1 MDARR
6 LTTTWICCLAVSAL
20 LGCRAPIGAPKDPF
34 ATKPQDAAAAAQAPA
49 KPKDGVEQASYDAT
63 SRDAAPGVSIE
74 GVQPE
79 EEKPSLWE
87 KTQKTFS
94 SANIKAQYK
103 KMIGKAPDE
112 AIAKRLYNEG
122 DELFRNKQ
130 YNEAA
135 AKFEDAAER
144 WPDSLLEE
152 DAMYMAGESFF
163 FADRYHASRNMFDE
177 LMKKYTNSRH
187 LDRVTAREFLI
198 GRYWEQL
205 GRDESA
211 WSSWTVN
218 FTDKKRPWF
227 DTKGQGVK
235 VYEGIRLNDPTGPLA
250 DDALM
255 AQATSYFVDNR
266 FEEAGYH
273 YEIMRKDYV
282 QSEHVTQAHL
292 LGLQSYMNAYQGA
305 QYDVTPLV
313 KAETLVEQTIR
324 VYGGRLPA
332 ERPRLNQAKDLIR
345 EQMAEREYDLG
356 EYYRRLDYN
365 RAARVHYANVIRKF
379 PDTKSAERAQQQ
391 IAATEHLLPEPP
403 DHFPWLTRWLGR
415 ERVDGGTPTQ

>member
-6 LTTTWICCLAVSAL
+6 LTTTWICGLAALAL

-34 ATKPQDAAAAAQAPA
+34 ATKPQDAAEAAQAAA
-49 KPKDGVEQASYDAT
+49 KPTGGVEQASYDAA
-63 SRDAAPGVSIE
+63 SRDAAPGVSIQ
-74 GVQPE
+74 GAQVE
-79 EEKPSLWE
+79 EETPSFWE

-94 SANIKAQYK
+94 SANIKKQYK
-103 KMIGKAPDE
+103 KAIGKAPDE
-112 AIAKRLYNEG
+112 AVAKKLYNEG

-135 AKFEDAAER
+135 EKFEEAGER

-152 DAMYMAGESFF
+152 DAMYMAGESLF

-198 GRYWEQL
+198 GRYWEQI
-205 GRDESA
+205 GRQSNGMV
-211 WSSWTVN
+211 VN
-218 FTDKKRPWF
+218 FTDKTRPWF

-266 FEEAGYH
+266 FEDAGYH
-273 YEIMRKDYV
+273 YELMRKDYV

-313 KAETLVEQTIR
+313 KAETLVDQTIR

-345 EQMAEREYDLG
+345 EQMAEREFDLG

-365 RAARVHYANVIRKF
+365 RAARVHYANVIQKF
-379 PDTKSAERAQQQ
+379 PDTKAAERAQQQ
-391 IAATEHLLPEPP
+391 IAATENLLPEPP
-403 DHFPWLTRWLGR
+403 DYFPWLTRWLGR
-415 ERVDGGTPTQ
+415 EQPGGDSGP